1 MCPDKTCSVEGK
13 DWQALMR
20 HYTGKHGILEAYL
33 KEVLASGL
41 LNNKEN
47 YVHRGHPSKLQQNR
61 VTKLGFGTRRKKR
74 PSTTS
79 SVSSSMSSNPDKE
92 VAVAQVLPGKNPPPP
107 PPQRGIGVK
116 KMI

>member
-1 MCPDKTCSVEGK
+1 
-13 DWQALMR
+13 
-20 HYTGKHGILEAYL
+20 L

-61 VTKLGFGTRRKKR
+61 VSKIGFGTRRKKR

-79 SVSSSMSSNPDKE
+79 SVSSSLSSIGLPEKE
-92 VAVAQVLPGKNPPPP
+92 MTVTQIMHGKKIIFDLVEYS
-107 PPQRGIGVK
+107 RK
-116 KMI
+116 FL